1 MSQVLI
7 YFIVLVSAIISS
19 FVFVSR
25 GRLITNTVQ
34 VITSWVLI
42 LGLIALCLVAT
53 IQYSWLH
60 IFGIIIFFVVN
71 YMIIT
76 SIFTRIFKFNK
87 WYLHSQHISIIHRIN
102 RTSCFSSYLITS
114 RILFTLTTIS
124 HTCVLLKLFGNM
136 VSKFY
141 ISSRYLLHVFND
153 DTRFSIFPICS
164 TSFWY

>member
-7 YFIVLVSAIISS
+7 YVIVLISAIISS

-34 VITSWVLI
+34 VITSWILI
-42 LGLIALCLVAT
+42 LGLIALCIVAT
-53 IQYSWLH
+53 IQYTWLH

-87 WYLHSQHISIIHRIN
+87 
-102 RTSCFSSYLITS
+102 
-114 RILFTLTTIS
+114 
-124 HTCVLLKLFGNM
+124 
-136 VSKFY
+136 
-141 ISSRYLLHVFND
+141 
-153 DTRFSIFPICS
+153 
-164 TSFWY
+164 